1 MSKVYL
7 DMDGVLADFDKALIE
22 NGISLFKDSRL
33 LKQEV
38 SKKDWTKEELDRDSK
53 VHHLMSQ
60 PGFFRNLEM
69 MTGADQLWVTAG
81 KPIVLTARPKNDE
94 SAHRVCKEKREW
106 IEEYFGQIPED
117 RFICC
122 LRSEKSFYA
131 STSMTRYTGEPHP
144 NILVDDLEWNC
155 LEWKEAGGIAIHF
168 KTMDQAIRDLKE
180 LVSRIKK

>member
-1 MSKVYL
+1 
-7 DMDGVLADFDKALIE
+7 MDNVLADFDKALIA
-22 NGISLFKDSRL
+22 NGISLFRDSRL

-38 SKKDWTKEELDRDSK
+38 NKKNWTKEELDRDSK

-69 MTGADQLWVTAG
+69 MTGADQLWITAG

-94 SAHRVCKEKREW
+94 SAHRVCNEKREW

-122 LRSEKSFYA
+122 LRSEKSNYA
-131 STSMTRYTGEPHP
+131 WGVDVLGPRYP

-155 LEWKEAGGIAIHF
+155 REWEEAGGIAIHF

-180 LVSRIKK
+180 LVSRTKK